1 MKSILDDYITG
12 MTEVIFR
19 YNGTIN
25 KFMGDGI
32 MVFFN
37 DPRPQVDHQIRAL
50 RCALEMRDRALDLQS
65 RLASR
70 LPAPFWI
77 GMGLNTGQATV
88 GNLGT
93 GQQLDYTAVGAA
105 VNLAARL
112 QGFSLNNEVIASA
125 ATYDPVR
132 EFVVLRNERKEN
144 IKGFAAPIR
153 VAEVVAVK

>member
-1 MKSILDDYITG
+1 

-37 DPRPQVDHQIRAL
+37 DPHAQEDHQLRAL
-50 RCALEMRDRALDLQS
+50 RCAMELRDRALDLQS

-70 LPAPFWI
+70 LPSPFWV

-88 GNLGT
+88 GNLGR
-93 GQQLDYTAVGAA
+93 GEQLDYTAVGSA

-125 ATYDPVR
+125 STYEAVR
-132 EFVVLRNERKEN
+132 SMVVLRNERKEA
-144 IKGFAAPIR
+144 IRGFAAPIKL
-153 VAEVVAVK
+153 AEIVAVR